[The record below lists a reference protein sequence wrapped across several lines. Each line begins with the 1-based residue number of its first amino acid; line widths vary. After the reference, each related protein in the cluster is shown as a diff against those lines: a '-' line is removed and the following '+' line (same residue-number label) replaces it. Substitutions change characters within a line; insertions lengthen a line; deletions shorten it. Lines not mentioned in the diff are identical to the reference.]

1 MEGLSRAFFKLH
13 NMREYPDLEMSW
25 STQGL
30 ILLGK
35 IQEQGQFAGNQ
46 LKQVSSETSNEAEI
60 DITFK
65 QWLIGFTE
73 GDGSFII
80 NKNNYLEFKIT
91 QSSNDAQILFY
102 IKKELGFGSVSVQDK
117 KNKTHHYRVRNK
129 EGILKLIE
137 IFNGNLCTERKN
149 NQFKLWLEA
158 FNKAYKTN
166 IVLIENKNYPSLED
180 SWLNGFTDAE
190 GCFTIS
196 IINRSETYNQVQVR
210 YIISQKGE
218 LDLMNKIAELL
229 NGKVHYIK
237 SYDGNNMVVNI
248 TKLKKIIKY
257 LNKYRLKTKKYIDYL
272 NWIKVYK
279 LVIAKEH
286 YNKEK
291 LEKIKKIMSKI
302 NK

>member
-1 MEGLSRAFFKLH
+1 
-13 NMREYPDLEMSW
+13 MREYPEMSW

-46 LKQVSSETSNEAEI
+46 FNKKLVSSETSNETEI

-166 IVLIENKNYPSLED
+166 IVLIEKKNNPSLED

-210 YIISQKGE
+210 YILSQPGGGE

-229 NGKVHYIK
+229 NGKVHNIK
-237 SYDGNNMVVNI
+237 SYDGYNMVVNL
-248 TKLKKIIKY
+248 TKLKETIKY
-257 LNKYRLKTKKYIDYL
+257 FNKYRLKTKKYIDYL
-272 NWIKVYK
+272 NWIKIYK
-279 LVIAKEH
+279 IVIAKEH
-286 YNKEK
+286 QEK
-291 LEKIKKIMSKI
+291 LEDIKKIISKI
-302 NK
+302 NNKFI